1 MRFLVEDNSMA
12 VITGAGAE
20 YGEKTTTHIH
30 YSFRF
35 TNLYQMFFASI
46 YRNTYGILQSNTELY
61 INPTFF
67 LFQPQLVSPRRG
79 YSGQTHQRLSPST
92 HADDS

>member
-20 YGEKTTTHIH
+20 YGEKTTTHIY

-46 YRNTYGILQSNTELY
+46 YRNTYGILLLQSNTELY

-79 YSGQTHQRLSPST
+79 YSGP
-92 HADDS
+92 DSSEAVTKYPRR